1 MGMLWGLERCE
12 NEQLTP
18 RAWYP
23 TTAHVVG
30 ELEPVRP
37 RVRPSERPCTDQE
50 RGQNDNW
57 TLNAQFST
65 SGK

>member
-1 MGMLWGLERCE
+1 MLTGMLWGLERCE

-37 RVRPSERPCTDQE
+37 RVRPLRKTLHRPGTWLE
-50 RGQNDNW
+50 
-57 TLNAQFST
+57 
-65 SGK
+65 